1 MPIRLLKLSAYHAVF
16 VFLLAGAFA
25 ALFAW
30 NSYSL
35 FQTAMANVNFLRTYG
50 WMAVMDGGVTQL
62 ITLVLYGYLSLA
74 FFIAFK
80 ACEVELVYRWRSWQ
94 EKNGQS

>member
-1 MPIRLLKLSAYHAVF
+1 MPTRFLKLTAYHAVT

-30 NSYSL
+30 NSYNL
-35 FQTAMANVNFLRTYG
+35 FQTAMANLNFLRTYG

-62 ITLVLYGYLSLA
+62 MTLVLYGYLSLA
-74 FFIAFK
+74 FFIGFK
-80 ACEVELVYRWRSWQ
+80 ACEVELVDRWCRWQ
-94 EKNGQS
+94 EDNGDS

>member
-1 MPIRLLKLSAYHAVF
+1 MPTRLFKLSTYHAVT
-16 VFLLAGAFA
+16 VFLIAGAFA

-50 WMAVMDGGVTQL
+50 WMAVMDGGVIQL

-74 FFIAFK
+74 FFIGFK
-80 ACEVELVYRWRSWQ
+80 ACETELVHRWRRWRGDKGES
-94 EKNGQS
+94 

>member
-1 MPIRLLKLSAYHAVF
+1 MLFRWFSLSSRRAVTIF
-16 VFLLAGAFA
+16 VIAGAFA

-50 WMAVMDGGVTQL
+50 WMAVMDGGVWQL
-62 ITLVLYGYLSLA
+62 LTLVLYGYLSLA
-74 FFIAFK
+74 FYIGFK
-80 ACEVELVYRWRSWQ
+80 ACEVELVYRWRRWQ
-94 EKNGQS
+94 EGDGEG

>member
-1 MPIRLLKLSAYHAVF
+1 MLFRWFSLSSRHAVTIF
-16 VFLLAGAFA
+16 VIAGAFA

-50 WMAVMDGGVTQL
+50 WMAVMDGGVWQL
-62 ITLVLYGYLSLA
+62 LTLILYGYLSLA
-74 FFIAFK
+74 FYIGFK
-80 ACEVELVYRWRSWQ
+80 ACEVELVYRWRRWQ
-94 EKNGQS
+94 EGDGEG

>member
-1 MPIRLLKLSAYHAVF
+1 
-16 VFLLAGAFA
+16 LAGVFA

-50 WMAVMDGGVTQL
+50 WMAVMDGGLKQF

-74 FFIAFK
+74 FYIGFK
-80 ACEVELVYRWRSWQ
+80 ACEAELVHRWRRRREGS
-94 EKNGQS
+94 GS

>member
-1 MPIRLLKLSAYHAVF
+1 MSSRWLVLSNRHVF
-16 VFLLAGAFA
+16 TIFLLAGVFA

-50 WMAVMDGGVTQL
+50 WMAVMDGGLKQF

-74 FFIAFK
+74 FYIGFK
-80 ACEVELVYRWRSWQ
+80 ACEAELVHRWRRRREGS
-94 EKNGQS
+94 GS